1 MGKRCWETVK
11 TSFTISLAPLR
22 KSRGSR
28 LNRWICIL
36 QSKQLIGMMNCT
48 AIDAR
53 FFGRPY
59 AISIHHPVRKTI
71 YIYLARRYLA
81 RWQEILAS
89 LNKPLPL

>member
-1 MGKRCWETVK
+1 MENASAMLWRNDDNDNDEVRADTQHHVL
-11 TSFTISLAPLR
+11 SLPSLD
-22 KSRGSR
+22 G
-28 LNRWICIL
+28 
-36 QSKQLIGMMNCT
+36 
-48 AIDAR
+48 